1 MRRAGRFPQAGEM
14 VVTPR
19 EVDALV
25 ERMSGVLADGINQA
39 LQPNL
44 TSRGDCADDGA
55 IERGG
60 KA

>member
-1 MRRAGRFPQAGEM
+1 M
-14 VVTPR
+14 VTPR

-25 ERMSGVLADGINQA
+25 ERMSGVLADGINQGA
-39 LQPNL
+39 
-44 TSRGDCADDGA
+44 SAKSDERGDCADDGA